1 MDIWLFLVFVIIKKM
16 LLKPPRAY
24 SLVQIHIYYI
34 ESIPK
39 SVITFVFLRGKQRMI
54 NLRNHKK

>member
-1 MDIWLFLVFVIIKKM
+1 MGIWLFLVFVIIKKK
-16 LLKPPRAY
+16 LLKPPCAY

-39 SVITFVFLRGKQRMI
+39 SVINFVLRGKQRMI